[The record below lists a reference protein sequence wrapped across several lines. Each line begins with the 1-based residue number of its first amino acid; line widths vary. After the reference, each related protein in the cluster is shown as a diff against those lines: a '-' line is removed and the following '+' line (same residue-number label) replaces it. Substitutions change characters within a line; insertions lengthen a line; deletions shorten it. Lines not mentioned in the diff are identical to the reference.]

1 LYTGNATIKEIS
13 SSVNS
18 TSFTFL
24 FDCIGCYFWDQGGV
38 TGNADTT
45 IGTILQ
51 SWSQAWSSTSALVDP
66 SNPNTSEG
74 QHDTQGNLGIPVSAA
89 VNSQYSAWFT
99 KTKTASTTATSTSA
113 SATATT
119 YKSIPIP
126 SGANFN
132 YVVVGGGAGGVP
144 IADKVSETGKSTLL
158 SKEVLHPPEDG
169 AGVSMLFQY
178 QNNFC

>member
-1 LYTGNATIKEIS
+1 M
-13 SSVNS
+13 
-18 TSFTFL
+18 
-24 FDCIGCYFWDQGGV
+24 

-99 KTKTASTTATSTSA
+99 KTKTASATATSTST
-113 SATATT
+113 SAVTPT
-119 YKSIPIP
+119 YKSTPVP
-126 SGANFN
+126 PGTKFD

-144 IADKVSETGKSTLL
+144 IADKVSETGKTTLL
-158 SKEVLHPPEDG
+158 IERGPPSSGRWGGSKHITPVTRHFLLILCTCSNEAFM
-169 AGVSMLFQY
+169 AGRNESYSIRCSRSL
-178 QNNFC
+178 